1 MKIKPSFTRT
11 VSHGTPP
18 AAGAFALAALQTQA
32 EHAGIVGNSV
42 GIRMFTGLFPV
53 LTTVSL
59 TGFTLRAW
67 GTMPWHRDLGYKPFS
82 QLSKYTLGWYSGIN
96 LLDISEDNRGDDDV
110 RIDQTHYAGV
120 TFKQIPAPR
129 NKTRGSCRLVIRQ
142 GLFPVQ
148 VGLPGFGLCVDH
160 HHGQAVCLQ
169 D

>member
-1 MKIKPSFTRT
+1 MEQQAMMKIKPSFTRT
-11 VSHGTPP
+11 VSHGTPR

-42 GIRMFTGLFPV
+42 GIRMFTGLFLV

-59 TGFTLRAW
+59 IGFTL
-67 GTMPWHRDLGYKPFS
+67 PDLGNHALAPGTWGINPFS

-96 LLDISEDNRGDDDV
+96 LLDISGDNSGDDDV

-129 NKTRGSCRLVIRQ
+129 NKTRGSCRLVIR
-142 GLFPVQ
+142 
-148 VGLPGFGLCVDH
+148 
-160 HHGQAVCLQ
+160 
-169 D
+169 